1 MNTRNTNPTAR
12 AHRAVHTFTD
22 TKGRDCAAITLARNA
37 GTARILSDD
46 IALLKR
52 AGVSL
57 NWFLNLA
64 GSPRS
69 YVRAHQRGG
78 NTVTI
83 ARIIMGARPDQHVH
97 HLDGDRLN
105 LCRDNLQLIKGRACA
120 RGCTDVAVTNAPG
133 TCCPPA
139 PRAPRAPLLEVRA

>member
-1 MNTRNTNPTAR
+1 MNSRNTNSTSRAR
-12 AHRAVHTFTD
+12 RNVRTFTD
-22 TKGRDCAAITLARNA
+22 MSGRECSTITLARNA
-37 GTARILSDD
+37 GTARILSND

-52 AGVSL
+52 ADVSL
-57 NWFLNLA
+57 NWFLNKA

-83 ARIIMGARPDQHVH
+83 ARVITGARPDQHVH

-105 LCRDNLQLIKGRACA
+105 LCSDNLQVIKGRACA
-120 RGCTDVAVTNAPG
+120 RGCTDVAVAGVPG
-133 TCCPPA
+133 LCCPVS
-139 PRAPRAPLLEVRA
+139 PRAPRTAAQEARA